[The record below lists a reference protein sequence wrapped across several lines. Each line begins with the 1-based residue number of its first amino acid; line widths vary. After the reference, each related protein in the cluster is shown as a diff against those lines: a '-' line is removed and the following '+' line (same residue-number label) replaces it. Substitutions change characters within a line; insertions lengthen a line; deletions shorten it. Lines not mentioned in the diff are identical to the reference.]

1 MIGPGANG
9 RIFAYAAPCDM
20 RKGIDTLA
28 GLVVAS
34 GREITTGD
42 IYLFLGKNRKRAKC
56 LWFDGICARL
66 LVNRIDAGRFA
77 PLWRDGAG
85 PVELTASELLLFLN
99 GSKLV
104 GKVALTPPQIDRK
117 AQNRISPSTFR

>member
-1 MIGPGANG
+1 MIGPGARG

-20 RKGIDTLA
+20 RKGINTLA

-34 GREITTGD
+34 GHDVTNGD
-42 IYLFLGKNRKRAKC
+42 VYLFLGKDRKRAKC
-56 LWFDGICARL
+56 IWFDGACARL

-77 PLWRDGAG
+77 PLWRADGK
-85 PVELTASELLLFLN
+85 PIELTQSELLLFLN

-104 GKVALTPPQIDRK
+104 GKIALTPPPIDRQ
-117 AQNRISPSTFR
+117 AQSRVSASAFR

>member
-1 MIGPGANG
+1 MIGPGARG

-28 GLVVAS
+28 GLVVTS
-34 GREITTGD
+34 GHEITTGD
-42 IYLFLGKNRKRAKC
+42 VYLFVGKNRKRAKC
-56 LWFDGICARL
+56 LWFDGSCARL

-77 PLWRDGAG
+77 ALWRDDGK
-85 PVELTASELLLFLN
+85 PIELTPSELLLFLD

-104 GKVALTPPQIDRK
+104 GKIALVPAPIDRK
-117 AQNRISPSTFR
+117 AQSRVSPSSFR

>member
-1 MIGPGANG
+1 MIGPGARG

-34 GREITTGD
+34 GHDVANGD
-42 IYLFLGKNRKRAKC
+42 VYLFLGKNRKRAKC

-66 LVNRIDAGRFA
+66 LINRIDSGRFA
-77 PLWRDGAG
+77 PLWRDDARSI
-85 PVELTASELLLFLN
+85 ELTQSELLLFLD

-104 GKVALTPPQIDRK
+104 GKIALTPPRIDRK
-117 AQNRISPSTFR
+117 QQSRVSSSAFR

>member
-1 MIGPGANG
+1 VIGPGARG

-34 GREITTGD
+34 GHEITVGD
-42 IYLFLGKNRKRAKC
+42 VYLFLGKNRKRAKC
-56 LWFDGICARL
+56 LWYDGACARL
-66 LVNRIDAGRFA
+66 LMNRIDAGRFA
-77 PLWRDGAG
+77 PLWREDGK
-85 PVELTASELLLFLN
+85 PIELTPSELLLFLD

-117 AQNRISPSTFR
+117 AQSRVSPSAFR

>member
-1 MIGPGANG
+1 MIGPGARG

-34 GREITTGD
+34 GHEITTGD
-42 IYLFLGKNRKRAKC
+42 IYLFVGKNRKRAKC
-56 LWFDGICARL
+56 LWFDGSCARL

-77 PLWRDGAG
+77 ALWRDDGK
-85 PVELTASELLLFLN
+85 PIELTPSELLLFLD

-104 GKVALTPPQIDRK
+104 GKIALTPRPIDRK
-117 AQNRISPSTFR
+117 AQSRVSPSSFR

>member
-1 MIGPGANG
+1 MIGPGARG

-28 GLVVAS
+28 GLVVATGHELTS
-34 GREITTGD
+34 GEV
-42 IYLFLGKNRKRAKC
+42 YLFVGKNRKRAKC
-56 LWFDGICARL
+56 LWFDGTCARL

-77 PLWRDGAG
+77 PLWRDDRK
-85 PVELTASELLLFLN
+85 PIELTPSELLLFLD

-104 GKVALTPPQIDRK
+104 GKIALVPSPIDRK
-117 AQNRISPSTFR
+117 AQGRVSPDAFR

>member
-1 MIGPGANG
+1 MIGPGARG
-9 RIFAYAAPCDM
+9 RIYAYAAPCDM

-34 GREITTGD
+34 GHEITTGD
-42 IYLFLGKNRKRAKC
+42 IYLFVGKNRKRAKC
-56 LWFDGICARL
+56 LWFDGSCARL

-77 PLWRDGAG
+77 ALWRDDGA
-85 PVELTASELLLFLN
+85 PIELTPSELLLFLD

-104 GKVALTPPQIDRK
+104 GKIALTPRPIDRK
-117 AQNRISPSTFR
+117 AQSRVSPSSFR

>member
-1 MIGPGANG
+1 MIGPGARG

-34 GREITTGD
+34 GHDVANGD
-42 IYLFLGKNRKRAKC
+42 VFLFVGKNRKRAKC
-56 LWFDGICARL
+56 LWFDGTCARL
-66 LVNRIDAGRFA
+66 LINRIDAGRFVA
-77 PLWRDGAG
+77 LWRNDGR
-85 PVELTASELLLFLN
+85 PIELTQSELLLFLD

-104 GKVALTPPQIDRK
+104 GKIALTPPQIDR
-117 AQNRISPSTFR
+117 ATQSRVSSNAFR

>member
-1 MIGPGANG
+1 MIGPGARG

-34 GREITTGD
+34 GHDVVNGD
-42 IYLFLGKNRKRAKC
+42 VFLFVGKNRKRAKC

-66 LVNRIDAGRFA
+66 LINRIDAGRFVA
-77 PLWRDGAG
+77 LWRDDRR
-85 PVELTASELLLFLN
+85 PIELTQSELLLFLD

-104 GKVALTPPQIDRK
+104 GKIALTPPQIDRA
-117 AQNRISPSTFR
+117 AQSRVSPNTFR